1 MTNKLIGRSIVS
13 STGRKNRLRN
23 FNELLISFFIFLFK
37 KNKIIIQHKQSK
49 KIYVT
54 FIKKKKSQ

>member
-37 KNKIIIQHKQSK
+37 KNKIIFYLNLI
-49 KIYVT
+49 
-54 FIKKKKSQ
+54 